1 MAQSVSARPWCK
13 KYSVRFPDHADHA
26 HHACF
31 DFFPFSVAQVAL
43 STRKMEH

>member
-1 MAQSVSARPWCK
+1 MEQGWS
-13 KYSVRFPDHADHA
+13 SVRFPDHAD
-26 HHACF
+26 HACF